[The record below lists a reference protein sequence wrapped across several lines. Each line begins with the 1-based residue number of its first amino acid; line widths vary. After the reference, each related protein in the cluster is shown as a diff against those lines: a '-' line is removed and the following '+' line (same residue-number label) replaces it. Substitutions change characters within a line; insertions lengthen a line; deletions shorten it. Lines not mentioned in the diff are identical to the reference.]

1 MPNLIK
7 YKGCPRCQG
16 NLFLE
21 RDSEGVYAT
30 CLQCGAN
37 FFQRITDDIKPA
49 KKASKQTVLT
59 R

>member
-1 MPNLIK
+1 MPNWIK
-7 YKGCPRCQG
+7 YKGCPRCRG

-30 CLQCGAN
+30 CLQCGAY
-37 FFQRITDDIKPA
+37 FFRRISDEAKPA
-49 KKASKQTVLT
+49 KRASKQIALV

>member
-1 MPNLIK
+1 MKSLIK

-21 RDSEGVYAT
+21 RDTEGVYAT
-30 CLQCGAN
+30 CLQCGAY
-37 FFQRITDDIKPA
+37 FFRRIADDAKTKQR
-49 KKASKQTVLT
+49 ASKRMILA

>member
-21 RDSEGVYAT
+21 RDPEGVYAT
-30 CLQCGAN
+30 CLQCGAYY
-37 FFQRITDDIKPA
+37 FRDITDDVKPE
-49 KKASKQTVLT
+49 KKEPKQIALV